1 MEVEYLREMRQNYL
15 MIQAEENQGQ
25 GYEAKMM
32 IGNTI
37 EGLLKFRIKKTD
49 NQYRFCYEITSKQP
63 LSRILEKQAI
73 SAIQIRKLLLGI
85 ARTLTRMED
94 YLLTEEQILLVPDY
108 IYVDPEEYQ
117 PFLCLLPGKKGNFP
131 EEFSLF
137 LQFLLGKADHKD
149 KEAVVLI
156 YGLYR
161 ESLKEN
167 YGLDNLLRWL
177 MRENYPIVGY
187 RNGDENCERIKAE
200 NTNSGSLE
208 KEEKRLR
215 DPERAA
221 EKGKSPRDAHEPRQ
235 NRQSADSD
243 RKPACFYFLP
253 GAAMLLLAAGLRFFS
268 GRYKLVPYSIYLSV
282 AGLVLLVTGAAIR
295 LYRTLSDKK
304 GRQTE
309 ADCQIFHDP
318 SSCSQLPYE
327 ETLTYTSSNS
337 QLFHEQTSFRETSFE
352 TSEYNPPNSN
362 PNLQLNAPVQQSQWQ
377 MVFQEPEEG
386 NAEEISM
393 PMDSNEEEMR
403 TVLLWNQS
411 EDKTVRRLV
420 SRDGQISILLPYYP
434 FIIGKQEGLCDYVL
448 DKNTVSRLHVRIDET
463 EAGCR
468 VTDLNSTNG
477 TFVNG
482 KLLDANGTALIQQG
496 DEIGVADLKFQLK

>member
-49 NQYRFCYEITSKQP
+49 NQCRFCYEITSKQP
-63 LSRILEKQAI
+63 LSRLLEKQAI
-73 SAIQIRKLLLGI
+73 SAVQIRKLLLGI

-94 YLLTEEQILLVPDY
+94 YLLTEEQILLAPDY

-149 KEAVVLI
+149 KDAVVLI

-177 MRENYPIVGY
+177 MKENYPIVGY
-187 RNGDENCERIKAE
+187 RNGDENCEKIKKE

-208 KEEKRLR
+208 KEENRLE
-215 DPERAA
+215 DLGIAA
-221 EKGKSPRDAHEPRQ
+221 EKDESPTDACESR
-235 NRQSADSD
+235 RIRRCADSD
-243 RKPACFYFLP
+243 GKPGYFYFLP

-268 GRYKLVPYSIYLSV
+268 GRYRLVPYSIYLSA
-282 AGLVLLVTGAAIR
+282 AGLVLLVAGAAIQG
-295 LYRTLSDKK
+295 YRKLSDKK
-304 GRQTE
+304 RRRTKP
-309 ADCQIFHDP
+309 DCQIFRDP
-318 SSCSQLPYE
+318 SSCGQLVYE
-327 ETLTYTSSNS
+327 EATTCTSSNS

-362 PNLQLNAPVQQSQWQ
+362 PRLQLNTSAPQSPWQ
-377 MVFQEPEEG
+377 MIFQEPNEE
-386 NAEEISM
+386 NTEEMSM
-393 PMDSNEEEMR
+393 PTDSNEEEMR

-411 EDKTVRRLV
+411 EDKTERRLV
-420 SRDGQISILLPYYP
+420 SQDGEITILLPYYP

-448 DKNTVSRLHVRIDET
+448 DKSTVSRLHVRIDET
-463 EAGCR
+463 EAGYQ